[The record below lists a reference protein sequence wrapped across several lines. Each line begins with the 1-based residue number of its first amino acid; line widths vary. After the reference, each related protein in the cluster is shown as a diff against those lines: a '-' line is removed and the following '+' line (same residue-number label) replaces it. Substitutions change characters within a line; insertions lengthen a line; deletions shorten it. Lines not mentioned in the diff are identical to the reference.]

1 MNLKQLPQEF
11 LERMERMLGEE
22 YPAFLQSYEE
32 PRKFGLRVN
41 TMKISVEEFQGL
53 APFHLTPIPWIPNG
67 FYYERED
74 DPARHPFYYAGLYYL
89 QEPSAMTPASILPVT
104 PGEHVL
110 DLCAAPGGKAT
121 ALGAKLKGRGL
132 LVANDIS
139 ASRAK
144 ALLKNLE
151 IFGIRNS
158 FVTNAYPVKLAEQ
171 FAGAFDKILV
181 DAPCSG
187 EGMFRKDLAN
197 ARVWSMQKVE
207 ECTRAQHEIIRQAV
221 SMLRPGGLLLYS
233 TCTFS
238 PEENEQTVASLL
250 QEYPEMRLVEIPWYE
265 GFAHG
270 RPELADGNAELTK
283 CVRIFPHRMAGEG
296 HFLALL
302 YKKKDGEADAEL
314 RLSEV
319 VETQQKDSSIMS
331 SERACTEVMQEK
343 AVRTN
348 SGQAKVQLPDPVS
361 VENMQMETD
370 KNSLEIVIS
379 QESITTLH
387 QNIYDENFVEQSEHE
402 SQDISKKRKRKS
414 RDVNNL
420 NLNGKARGKDKNCAR
435 ERLTSGGKK
444 SGLGKAVH
452 TSSTQSDAAVLEEF
466 LQDIAPVAG
475 YTLADMDIH
484 NGQVYYIRNRVPAG
498 RGIPFLRNGL
508 YFGELRKGRFEPSQ
522 SLAMALRASDY
533 ASVLDFQ
540 QADERVRR
548 YLGGETVDV
557 EDLPCARKK
566 GWQLVCVDGYPLGW
580 GKLVNGTLKNK
591 YHPGWRMTV

>member
-1 MNLKQLPQEF
+1 MNLEQLPQEF
-11 LERMERMLGEE
+11 LERMEHMLGEE

-41 TMKISVEEFQGL
+41 TMKISVEEFQRL

-89 QEPSAMTPASILPVT
+89 QEPSAMTPASVLPVM

-121 ALGAKLKGRGL
+121 ALGAKLAGEGL

-158 FVTNAYPVKLAEQ
+158 FVTNAYPAKLAEQ

-197 ARVWSMQKVE
+197 ARVWSLEKVK
-207 ECTRAQHEIIRQAV
+207 ECAKTQHEIIRQAV
-221 SMLRPGGLLLYS
+221 SMLRSGGLLLYS

-238 PEENEQTVASLL
+238 PEENEQTIASLL
-250 QEYPEMRLVEIPWYE
+250 QEHPELQLVELPWYE

-270 RPELADGNAELTK
+270 RPELADGNPELTK

-302 YKKKDGEADAEL
+302 YKKKDGEADTEL
-314 RLSEV
+314 RLSEMM
-319 VETQQKDSSIMS
+319 E
-331 SERACTEVMQEK
+331 
-343 AVRTN
+343 
-348 SGQAKVQLPDPVS
+348 VQLSDCTS
-361 VENMQMETD
+361 VENMQME
-370 KNSLEIVIS
+370 I
-379 QESITTLH
+379 SITTLQ
-387 QNIYDENFVEQSEHE
+387 QNTSGENFVEQSEQE
-402 SQDISKKRKRKS
+402 AQDINKKRKRKT
-414 RDVNNL
+414 RDVDNL
-420 NLNGKARGKDKNCAR
+420 NLNGKARGKDKNSAR
-435 ERLTSGGKK
+435 ERLALGGKK
-444 SGLGKAVH
+444 SGA
-452 TSSTQSDAAVLEEF
+452 QSDEAVLEEF
-466 LQDIAPVAG
+466 LQDIAPEAG
-475 YTLADMDIH
+475 YTFADMDIR
-484 NGQVYYIRNRVPAG
+484 NGQVYYIQNRVPAG

-533 ASVLDFQ
+533 ASVLDFPQ
-540 QADERVRR
+540 EDERVRR
-548 YLGGETVDV
+548 YLGGETIDV

>member
-1 MNLKQLPQEF
+1 
-11 LERMERMLGEE
+11 
-22 YPAFLQSYEE
+22 
-32 PRKFGLRVN
+32 
-41 TMKISVEEFQGL
+41 
-53 APFHLTPIPWIPNG
+53 
-67 FYYERED
+67 
-74 DPARHPFYYAGLYYL
+74 
-89 QEPSAMTPASILPVT
+89 MTPASILPVM

-121 ALGAKLKGRGL
+121 ALGAKLAGEGL

-158 FVTNAYPVKLAEQ
+158 FVTNAYPAKLAEQ

-197 ARVWSMQKVE
+197 ARVWSLEKVK
-207 ECTRAQHEIIRQAV
+207 ECAKTQHEIIRQAV

-238 PEENEQTVASLL
+238 PEENEQTIASLL
-250 QEYPEMRLVEIPWYE
+250 REHPELQLVELPWYE

-270 RPELADGNAELTK
+270 RPELADGNPELTK

-302 YKKKDGEADAEL
+302 YKKKDGEADTEL
-314 RLSEV
+314 RLSEMSEV
-319 VETQQKDSSIMS
+319 QKDTYITSAENTYAEMMQKEAVQTNAGSESS
-331 SERACTEVMQEK
+331 
-343 AVRTN
+343 
-348 SGQAKVQLPDPVS
+348 
-361 VENMQMETD
+361 
-370 KNSLEIVIS
+370 
-379 QESITTLH
+379 
-387 QNIYDENFVEQSEHE
+387 
-402 SQDISKKRKRKS
+402 DINKKRKKEARNV
-414 RDVNNL
+414 DNL
-420 NLNGKARGKDKNCAR
+420 NSNRKPRGKDKNSAR
-435 ERLTSGGKK
+435 ERLALGGKK
-444 SGLGKAVH
+444 SGV
-452 TSSTQSDAAVLEEF
+452 QSDEAVLEEF
-466 LQDIAPVAG
+466 LQDIAPAAD
-475 YTLADMDIH
+475 YTFADMDIR
-484 NGQVYYIRNRVPAG
+484 NGQVYYIQNRVPAG

-533 ASVLDFQ
+533 ASVLNFPQ
-540 QADERVRR
+540 TDERVRR
-548 YLGGETVDV
+548 YLGGETIDV

>member
-1 MNLKQLPQEF
+1 MNLEQLPQEF
-11 LERMERMLGEE
+11 LERMEHMLGEE

-41 TMKISVEEFQGL
+41 TMKISVEEFQRL

-89 QEPSAMTPASILPVT
+89 QEPSAMTPASILPVMQ
-104 PGEHVL
+104 GEHVL

-121 ALGAKLKGRGL
+121 ALGAKLAGEGL

-158 FVTNAYPVKLAEQ
+158 FVTNAYPAKLAEQ

-197 ARVWSMQKVE
+197 ARVWSLEKVK
-207 ECTRAQHEIIRQAV
+207 ECAKTQHEIIRQAV

-238 PEENEQTVASLL
+238 PEENEQTIASLL
-250 QEYPEMRLVEIPWYE
+250 QEHPELQLVELPWYE

-270 RPELADGNAELTK
+270 RPELADGNPELTK

-302 YKKKDGEADAEL
+302 YKKREGEEDVKL
-314 RLSEV
+314 CLN
-319 VETQQKDSSIMS
+319 DNYIMS
-331 SERACTEVMQEK
+331 SENVSAERVEEE
-343 AVRTN
+343 AVQTN
-348 SGQAKVQLPDPVS
+348 AGPESPDI
-361 VENMQMETD
+361 N
-370 KNSLEIVIS
+370 
-379 QESITTLH
+379 
-387 QNIYDENFVEQSEHE
+387 
-402 SQDISKKRKRKS
+402 RKRKKEVRS
-414 RDVNNL
+414 VDNL
-420 NLNGKARGKDKNCAR
+420 NSNRKSRGKDKNPAR
-435 ERLTSGGKK
+435 ERLTLGGKK
-444 SGLGKAVH
+444 TGA
-452 TSSTQSDAAVLEEF
+452 QSDEAVLEEF
-466 LQDIAPVAG
+466 LQDIAPAAG
-475 YTLADMDIH
+475 YTFADMDIR
-484 NGQVYYIRNRVPAG
+484 NGQVYYIQNRVPAG

-533 ASVLDFQ
+533 ASVLDFP

-548 YLGGETVDV
+548 YLGGETIDV
-557 EDLPCARKK
+557 EDLPCERKK

>member
-1 MNLKQLPQEF
+1 MNLEQLPQEF
-11 LERMERMLGEE
+11 LERMEHILGEE
-22 YPAFLQSYEE
+22 YPAFLRSYEE

-41 TMKISVEEFQGL
+41 TMKISVEEFRKL

-89 QEPSAMTPASILPVT
+89 QEPSAMTPASILPVML
-104 PGEHVL
+104 GEHVL

-121 ALGAKLKGRGL
+121 ALGAKLKGEGL

-158 FVTNAYPVKLAEQ
+158 FVTNAYPAKLAEQ

-207 ECTRAQHEIIRQAV
+207 ECAKTQHEIIRQAV
-221 SMLRPGGLLLYS
+221 SMLRPGGRLLYS

-238 PEENEQTVASLL
+238 PEENEQTIASLL
-250 QEYPEMRLVEIPWYE
+250 QEHPEMRLVEIPWYE

-270 RPELADGNAELTK
+270 RPDLADGNPELTK

-302 YKKKDGEADAEL
+302 DKKKEGEAD
-314 RLSEV
+314 
-319 VETQQKDSSIMS
+319 
-331 SERACTEVMQEK
+331 
-343 AVRTN
+343 
-348 SGQAKVQLPDPVS
+348 
-361 VENMQMETD
+361 
-370 KNSLEIVIS
+370 
-379 QESITTLH
+379 H
-387 QNIYDENFVEQSEHE
+387 QNASGENFVEQREPE
-402 SQDISKKRKRKS
+402 FWDINKKRKKEIRNV
-414 RDVNNL
+414 DNL
-420 NLNGKARGKDKNCAR
+420 NLSRKARGKDKNSAR
-435 ERLTSGGKK
+435 ERLTSGSGKK
-444 SGLGKAVH
+444 SDA
-452 TSSTQSDAAVLEEF
+452 QSEAAVLEEF
-466 LQDIAPVAG
+466 LQDITPTAG
-475 YTLADMDIH
+475 YTLADMEIH
-484 NGQVYYIRNRVPAG
+484 NGQVYYIQNRVPAG

-533 ASVLDFQ
+533 ASVLDFPQ
-540 QADERVRR
+540 TDERIRR
-548 YLGGETVDV
+548 YLGGETIDV
-557 EDLPCARKK
+557 EDILCAREK

>member
-1 MNLKQLPQEF
+1 MNLEQLPQEF
-11 LERMERMLGEE
+11 LERMEHMLGEE

-41 TMKISVEEFQGL
+41 TMKISVEEFQRL

-89 QEPSAMTPASILPVT
+89 QEPSAMTPASILPVM

-121 ALGAKLKGRGL
+121 ALGAKLAGEGL

-158 FVTNAYPVKLAEQ
+158 FVTNAYPAKLAEQ

-197 ARVWSMQKVE
+197 ARVWSLEKVK
-207 ECTRAQHEIIRQAV
+207 ECAKTQHEIIRQAV
-221 SMLRPGGLLLYS
+221 SMLKPGGLLLYS

-238 PEENEQTVASLL
+238 PEENEQTIASLL
-250 QEYPEMRLVEIPWYE
+250 QEHPELQLVELPWYE

-270 RPELADGNAELTK
+270 RPELADGNPELTK

-302 YKKKDGEADAEL
+302 YKKKDGEADTEL
-314 RLSEV
+314 RLSEMM
-319 VETQQKDSSIMS
+319 E
-331 SERACTEVMQEK
+331 
-343 AVRTN
+343 
-348 SGQAKVQLPDPVS
+348 VQLSDCTS
-361 VENMQMETD
+361 VENMQME
-370 KNSLEIVIS
+370 I
-379 QESITTLH
+379 SITTLQ
-387 QNIYDENFVEQSEHE
+387 QNTSGENFVEQSEQE
-402 SQDISKKRKRKS
+402 AQDINKKRKRKT
-414 RDVNNL
+414 RDVDNL
-420 NLNGKARGKDKNCAR
+420 NLNGKARGKDKNSAR
-435 ERLTSGGKK
+435 ERLALGGKK
-444 SGLGKAVH
+444 SGA
-452 TSSTQSDAAVLEEF
+452 QSDEAVLEEF
-466 LQDIAPVAG
+466 LQDIAPEAG
-475 YTLADMDIH
+475 YTFADMDIR
-484 NGQVYYIRNRVPAG
+484 NGQVYYIQNRVPAG

-533 ASVLDFQ
+533 ASVLDFPQ
-540 QADERVRR
+540 EDERVRR
-548 YLGGETVDV
+548 YLGGETIDV

>member
-1 MNLKQLPQEF
+1 MNLEQLPQEF
-11 LERMERMLGEE
+11 LERMEHMLGEE

-41 TMKISVEEFQGL
+41 TMKISVEEFQRL

-89 QEPSAMTPASILPVT
+89 QEPSAMTPASILPVM

-121 ALGAKLKGRGL
+121 ALGAKLAGEGL

-158 FVTNAYPVKLAEQ
+158 FVTNAYPAKLAEQ

-197 ARVWSMQKVE
+197 ARVWSLEKVK
-207 ECTRAQHEIIRQAV
+207 ECAKTQHEIIRQAV
-221 SMLRPGGLLLYS
+221 SMLKPGGLLLYS

-238 PEENEQTVASLL
+238 PEENEQTIASLL
-250 QEYPEMRLVEIPWYE
+250 QEHPELQLVELPWYE

-270 RPELADGNAELTK
+270 RPELADGNPELTK

-302 YKKKDGEADAEL
+302 YKKKDGEADTEL
-314 RLSEV
+314 RLSEMM
-319 VETQQKDSSIMS
+319 EGQLSD
-331 SERACTEVMQEK
+331 CT
-343 AVRTN
+343 
-348 SGQAKVQLPDPVS
+348 S
-361 VENMQMETD
+361 VENMQME
-370 KNSLEIVIS
+370 I
-379 QESITTLH
+379 SITTLQ
-387 QNIYDENFVEQSEHE
+387 QNTSGENFVEQSEHE
-402 SQDISKKRKRKS
+402 TQDINKKRKRKTM
-414 RDVNNL
+414 DVDNL
-420 NLNGKARGKDKNCAR
+420 NLNGKARGKDKNSAR
-435 ERLTSGGKK
+435 ERLNSVGKK
-444 SGLGKAVH
+444 SGV
-452 TSSTQSDAAVLEEF
+452 QSDEAVLEEF
-466 LQDIAPVAG
+466 LQDIAPAAD
-475 YTLADMDIH
+475 YTFADMDIR
-484 NGQVYYIRNRVPAG
+484 NGQVYYIQNRVPAG

-533 ASVLDFQ
+533 ASVLDFP

-548 YLGGETVDV
+548 YLGGETIDV

>member
-1 MNLKQLPQEF
+1 MNLEQLPQEF
-11 LERMERMLGEE
+11 LERMEHMLGEE

-41 TMKISVEEFQGL
+41 TMKISVEEFQRL

-89 QEPSAMTPASILPVT
+89 QEPSAMTPASILPVM

-121 ALGAKLKGRGL
+121 ALGAKLAGEGL

-158 FVTNAYPVKLAEQ
+158 FVTNAYPAKLAEQ

-197 ARVWSMQKVE
+197 ARVWGLEKVK
-207 ECTRAQHEIIRQAV
+207 ECAKTQHEIIRQAV

-238 PEENEQTVASLL
+238 PEENEQTIASLL
-250 QEYPEMRLVEIPWYE
+250 QEDTRMRLVEIPWQE
-265 GFAHG
+265 GFSHG
-270 RPELADGNAELTK
+270 RPDLADGNVELEK
-283 CVRIFPHRMAGEG
+283 CIRIFPHRMGGEG

-302 YKKKDGEADAEL
+302 YKKKEGEEDTAL
-314 RLSEV
+314 RLSEMLQAQAGAGV
-319 VETQQKDSSIMS
+319 VSGKNTAAQEVPESQKIN
-331 SERACTEVMQEK
+331 RKREK
-343 AVRTN
+343 A
-348 SGQAKVQLPDPVS
+348 
-361 VENMQMETD
+361 
-370 KNSLEIVIS
+370 
-379 QESITTLH
+379 
-387 QNIYDENFVEQSEHE
+387 
-402 SQDISKKRKRKS
+402 
-414 RDVNNL
+414 
-420 NLNGKARGKDKNCAR
+420 
-435 ERLTSGGKK
+435 
-444 SGLGKAVH
+444 GKAVDKP
-452 TSSTQSDAAVLEEF
+452 SSNRKRCGKDNHPSQSDADILEEF
-466 LQDIAPVAG
+466 LQDIAPAAG
-475 YTLADMDIH
+475 YTFADMDIR
-484 NGQVYYIRNRVPAG
+484 NGQVYYIQNRVPAG

-533 ASVLDFQ
+533 ASVLDFPQ
-540 QADERVRR
+540 TDERVRR
-548 YLGGETVDV
+548 YLGGETIDV
-557 EDLPCARKK
+557 EDLPCERKK

>member
-1 MNLKQLPQEF
+1 MNLEQLPQEF
-11 LERMERMLGEE
+11 LERMEHMLGEE

-41 TMKISVEEFQGL
+41 TMKISVEEFQRL

-89 QEPSAMTPASILPVT
+89 QEPSAMTPASILPVM

-121 ALGAKLKGRGL
+121 ALGAKLAGEGL

-158 FVTNAYPVKLAEQ
+158 FVTNAYPAKLAEQ

-197 ARVWSMQKVE
+197 ARVWSLEKVK
-207 ECTRAQHEIIRQAV
+207 ECAKTQHEIIRQAV

-238 PEENEQTVASLL
+238 PEENEQTIASLL
-250 QEYPEMRLVEIPWYE
+250 QEHPELQLVELPWYE

-270 RPELADGNAELTK
+270 RPELADGNPELTK

-302 YKKKDGEADAEL
+302 YKKKDGEADTEL
-314 RLSEV
+314 RLSEMM
-319 VETQQKDSSIMS
+319 E
-331 SERACTEVMQEK
+331 
-343 AVRTN
+343 
-348 SGQAKVQLPDPVS
+348 VQLSDCTS
-361 VENMQMETD
+361 VENMQME
-370 KNSLEIVIS
+370 I
-379 QESITTLH
+379 SITTLQ
-387 QNIYDENFVEQSEHE
+387 QNTSGENFVEQSEQE
-402 SQDISKKRKRKS
+402 AQDINKKRKRKT
-414 RDVNNL
+414 RDVDNL
-420 NLNGKARGKDKNCAR
+420 NLNGKARGKDKNSAR
-435 ERLTSGGKK
+435 ERLALGGKK
-444 SGLGKAVH
+444 SGA
-452 TSSTQSDAAVLEEF
+452 QSDEAVLEEF
-466 LQDIAPVAG
+466 LQDIAPEAD
-475 YTLADMDIH
+475 YTFADMDIR
-484 NGQVYYIRNRVPAG
+484 NGQVYYIQNRVPAG

-533 ASVLDFQ
+533 ASVLDFPQ
-540 QADERVRR
+540 EDERVRR
-548 YLGGETVDV
+548 YLGGETIDV

>member
-1 MNLKQLPQEF
+1 MNLEQLPQEF
-11 LERMERMLGEE
+11 LERMEHMLGEE

-41 TMKISVEEFQGL
+41 TMKISVEEFQRL

-89 QEPSAMTPASILPVT
+89 QEPSAMTPASILPVM

-121 ALGAKLKGRGL
+121 ALGAKLAGEGL

-151 IFGIRNS
+151 IFGVRNS
-158 FVTNAYPVKLAEQ
+158 FVTNAYPAKLAEQ

-197 ARVWSMQKVE
+197 ARVWSLEKVK
-207 ECTRAQHEIIRQAV
+207 ECAKTQHEIIRQAV

-238 PEENEQTVASLL
+238 PEENEQTIASLL
-250 QEYPEMRLVEIPWYE
+250 QEHPELQLVELPWYE

-270 RPELADGNAELTK
+270 RPELADGNPELTK

-302 YKKKDGEADAEL
+302 YKKKDGEADTEL
-314 RLSEV
+314 RLSEMM
-319 VETQQKDSSIMS
+319 E
-331 SERACTEVMQEK
+331 
-343 AVRTN
+343 
-348 SGQAKVQLPDPVS
+348 VQLSDCTS
-361 VENMQMETD
+361 VENMQME
-370 KNSLEIVIS
+370 I
-379 QESITTLH
+379 SITTLQ
-387 QNIYDENFVEQSEHE
+387 QNTSGENFVEQSEQE
-402 SQDISKKRKRKS
+402 AQDINKKRKRKT
-414 RDVNNL
+414 RDVDNL
-420 NLNGKARGKDKNCAR
+420 NLNGKARGKDKNSAR
-435 ERLTSGGKK
+435 ERLALGGKK
-444 SGLGKAVH
+444 SGA
-452 TSSTQSDAAVLEEF
+452 QSDEAVLEEF
-466 LQDIAPVAG
+466 LQDIAPEAD
-475 YTLADMDIH
+475 YTFADMDIR
-484 NGQVYYIRNRVPAG
+484 NGQVYYIQNRVPAG

-533 ASVLDFQ
+533 ASVLDFPQ
-540 QADERVRR
+540 EDERVRR
-548 YLGGETVDV
+548 YLGGETIDV

>member
-1 MNLKQLPQEF
+1 MNLEQLPQEF
-11 LERMERMLGEE
+11 LERMEHMLGEE

-41 TMKISVEEFQGL
+41 TMKISVEEFQRL

-89 QEPSAMTPASILPVT
+89 QEPSAMTPASVLPVM

-121 ALGAKLKGRGL
+121 ALGAKLAGEGL

-158 FVTNAYPVKLAEQ
+158 FVTNAYPAKLAEQ

-197 ARVWSMQKVE
+197 ARVWSLEKVK
-207 ECTRAQHEIIRQAV
+207 ECAKTQHEIIRQAV
-221 SMLRPGGLLLYS
+221 SMLKPGGLLLYS

-238 PEENEQTVASLL
+238 PEENEQTIASLL
-250 QEYPEMRLVEIPWYE
+250 QEHPELQLVELPWYE

-270 RPELADGNAELTK
+270 RPELADGNPELTK

-302 YKKKDGEADAEL
+302 YKKKDGEADTEL
-314 RLSEV
+314 RLSEMM
-319 VETQQKDSSIMS
+319 E
-331 SERACTEVMQEK
+331 
-343 AVRTN
+343 
-348 SGQAKVQLPDPVS
+348 VQLSDCTS
-361 VENMQMETD
+361 VENMQME
-370 KNSLEIVIS
+370 I
-379 QESITTLH
+379 SITTLQ
-387 QNIYDENFVEQSEHE
+387 QNTSGENFVEQSEQE
-402 SQDISKKRKRKS
+402 AQDINKKRKRKT
-414 RDVNNL
+414 RDVDNL
-420 NLNGKARGKDKNCAR
+420 NLNGKARGKDKNSAR
-435 ERLTSGGKK
+435 ERLTLGGKK
-444 SGLGKAVH
+444 SGA
-452 TSSTQSDAAVLEEF
+452 QSDAAVLEEF
-466 LQDIAPVAG
+466 LQDITPTAG

-484 NGQVYYIRNRVPAG
+484 NGQVYYIQNRVPAG

-533 ASVLDFQ
+533 ASVLDFP

-548 YLGGETVDV
+548 YLGGETIDV

>member
-1 MNLKQLPQEF
+1 MNLEQLPQEF
-11 LERMERMLGEE
+11 LERMEHMLGEE

-41 TMKISVEEFQGL
+41 TMKISVEEFQRL

-89 QEPSAMTPASILPVT
+89 QEPSAMTPASILPVM

-121 ALGAKLKGRGL
+121 ALGAKLAGEGL

-158 FVTNAYPVKLAEQ
+158 FVTNAYPAKLAEQ

-197 ARVWSMQKVE
+197 ARVWSLEKVK
-207 ECTRAQHEIIRQAV
+207 ECAKTQHEIIRQAV
-221 SMLRPGGLLLYS
+221 SMLKPGGLLLYS

-238 PEENEQTVASLL
+238 PEENEQTIASLL
-250 QEYPEMRLVEIPWYE
+250 QEHPELQLVELPWYE

-270 RPELADGNAELTK
+270 RPELADGNPELTK

-302 YKKKDGEADAEL
+302 YKKKDGEADTEL
-314 RLSEV
+314 RLSEMI
-319 VETQQKDSSIMS
+319 EGQLSD
-331 SERACTEVMQEK
+331 CT
-343 AVRTN
+343 
-348 SGQAKVQLPDPVS
+348 S
-361 VENMQMETD
+361 VENMQMEMD
-370 KNSLEIVIS
+370 KNSLEMGIN
-379 QESITTLH
+379 QESITVLN
-387 QNIYDENFVEQSEHE
+387 QNTSGENFVEQSEHE
-402 SQDISKKRKRKS
+402 TQDINKKRKRKT
-414 RDVNNL
+414 RDVDNL
-420 NLNGKARGKDKNCAR
+420 NLNGKARGKDKNSAR
-435 ERLTSGGKK
+435 ERLNSVGKK
-444 SGLGKAVH
+444 SGV
-452 TSSTQSDAAVLEEF
+452 QSDEAALEEF
-466 LQDIAPVAG
+466 LQDIAPEAG
-475 YTLADMDIH
+475 YTFADMDIR
-484 NGQVYYIRNRVPAG
+484 NGQVYYIQNRVPAG

-533 ASVLDFQ
+533 ASVLDFP

-548 YLGGETVDV
+548 YLGGETIDV

>member
-1 MNLKQLPQEF
+1 MNLEQLPQEF
-11 LERMERMLGEE
+11 LERMEHMLGEE

-41 TMKISVEEFQGL
+41 TMKISVEEFQRL

-89 QEPSAMTPASILPVT
+89 QEPSAMTPASVLPVM

-121 ALGAKLKGRGL
+121 ALGAKLAGEGL

-158 FVTNAYPVKLAEQ
+158 FVTNAYPAKLAEQ

-197 ARVWSMQKVE
+197 ARVWSLEKVK
-207 ECTRAQHEIIRQAV
+207 ECAKTQHEIIRQAV

-238 PEENEQTVASLL
+238 PEENEQTIASLL
-250 QEYPEMRLVEIPWYE
+250 QEHPELQLVELPWYE

-270 RPELADGNAELTK
+270 RPELADGNPELTK

-302 YKKKDGEADAEL
+302 YKKKDGEADTEL
-314 RLSEV
+314 RLSEMM
-319 VETQQKDSSIMS
+319 EGQLSD
-331 SERACTEVMQEK
+331 CT
-343 AVRTN
+343 
-348 SGQAKVQLPDPVS
+348 S
-361 VENMQMETD
+361 VENMQME
-370 KNSLEIVIS
+370 I
-379 QESITTLH
+379 SITTLQ
-387 QNIYDENFVEQSEHE
+387 QNTSGENFVEQSEQE
-402 SQDISKKRKRKS
+402 AQDINKKRKRKT
-414 RDVNNL
+414 RDVDNL
-420 NLNGKARGKDKNCAR
+420 NLNGKARGKDKNSAR
-435 ERLTSGGKK
+435 ERLALGGKK
-444 SGLGKAVH
+444 SGA
-452 TSSTQSDAAVLEEF
+452 QSDEAVLEEF
-466 LQDIAPVAG
+466 LQDIAPEAG
-475 YTLADMDIH
+475 YTFADMDIR
-484 NGQVYYIRNRVPAG
+484 NGQVYYIQNRVPAG

-533 ASVLDFQ
+533 ASVLDFP

-548 YLGGETVDV
+548 YLGGETIDV

>member
-1 MNLKQLPQEF
+1 MNLEQLPQEF
-11 LERMERMLGEE
+11 LERMEHMLGEE

-41 TMKISVEEFQGL
+41 TMKISVEEFQRL

-89 QEPSAMTPASILPVT
+89 QEPSAMTPASILPVM

-121 ALGAKLKGRGL
+121 ALGAKLAGEGL

-158 FVTNAYPVKLAEQ
+158 FVTNAYPAKLAEQ

-197 ARVWSMQKVE
+197 ARVWSLEKVK
-207 ECTRAQHEIIRQAV
+207 ECAKTQHEIIRQAV

-238 PEENEQTVASLL
+238 PEENEQTIASLL
-250 QEYPEMRLVEIPWYE
+250 QEHPELQLVELPWYE

-270 RPELADGNAELTK
+270 RPELADGNPELTK

-302 YKKKDGEADAEL
+302 YKKKDGEADTEL
-314 RLSEV
+314 RLSEMM
-319 VETQQKDSSIMS
+319 E
-331 SERACTEVMQEK
+331 
-343 AVRTN
+343 
-348 SGQAKVQLPDPVS
+348 VQLSDCTS
-361 VENMQMETD
+361 VENMQME
-370 KNSLEIVIS
+370 I
-379 QESITTLH
+379 SITTLQ
-387 QNIYDENFVEQSEHE
+387 QNTSGENFVEQSEQE
-402 SQDISKKRKRKS
+402 AQDINKKRKRKT
-414 RDVNNL
+414 RDVDNL
-420 NLNGKARGKDKNCAR
+420 NLNGKARGKDKNSAR
-435 ERLTSGGKK
+435 ERLALGGKK
-444 SGLGKAVH
+444 SGA
-452 TSSTQSDAAVLEEF
+452 QSDEAVLEEF
-466 LQDIAPVAG
+466 LQDIAPEAG
-475 YTLADMDIH
+475 YTFADMDIR
-484 NGQVYYIRNRVPAG
+484 NGQVYYIQNRVPAG

-533 ASVLDFQ
+533 VSVLDFP

-548 YLGGETVDV
+548 YLGGETIDV

>member
-1 MNLKQLPQEF
+1 MNLEQLPQEF
-11 LERMERMLGEE
+11 LERMEHMLGEE

-41 TMKISVEEFQGL
+41 TMKISVEEFQRL

-89 QEPSAMTPASILPVT
+89 QEPSAMTPASVLPVM

-121 ALGAKLKGRGL
+121 ALGAKLAGEGL

-151 IFGIRNS
+151 IFGVRNS
-158 FVTNAYPVKLAEQ
+158 FVTNAYPAKLAEQ

-197 ARVWSMQKVE
+197 ARVWSLEKVK
-207 ECTRAQHEIIRQAV
+207 ECAKTQHEIIRQAV
-221 SMLRPGGLLLYS
+221 SMLKPGGLLLYS

-238 PEENEQTVASLL
+238 PEENEQTIASLL
-250 QEYPEMRLVEIPWYE
+250 QEHPELQLVELPWYE

-302 YKKKDGEADAEL
+302 YKKKDGEADTEL
-314 RLSEV
+314 RLSEMM
-319 VETQQKDSSIMS
+319 E
-331 SERACTEVMQEK
+331 
-343 AVRTN
+343 
-348 SGQAKVQLPDPVS
+348 VQLSDCTS
-361 VENMQMETD
+361 VENMQME
-370 KNSLEIVIS
+370 I
-379 QESITTLH
+379 SITTLQ
-387 QNIYDENFVEQSEHE
+387 QNTSGENFVEQSEQE
-402 SQDISKKRKRKS
+402 AQDINKKRKRKT
-414 RDVNNL
+414 RDVDNL
-420 NLNGKARGKDKNCAR
+420 NLNGKARGKDKNSAR
-435 ERLTSGGKK
+435 ERLALGGKK
-444 SGLGKAVH
+444 SGA
-452 TSSTQSDAAVLEEF
+452 QSDEAVLEEF
-466 LQDIAPVAG
+466 LQDIAPAAD
-475 YTLADMDIH
+475 YTFADMDIR
-484 NGQVYYIRNRVPAG
+484 NGQVYYIQNRVPAG

-533 ASVLDFQ
+533 ASVLDFPQ
-540 QADERVRR
+540 EDERVRR
-548 YLGGETVDV
+548 YLGGETIDV

>member
-1 MNLKQLPQEF
+1 MNLEQLPQEF
-11 LERMERMLGEE
+11 LERMEHMLGEE

-41 TMKISVEEFQGL
+41 TMKISVEEFQRL

-89 QEPSAMTPASILPVT
+89 QEPSAMTPASVLPVM

-121 ALGAKLKGRGL
+121 ALGAKLAGEGL

-158 FVTNAYPVKLAEQ
+158 FVTNAYPAKLAEQ

-197 ARVWSMQKVE
+197 ARVWSLEKVK
-207 ECTRAQHEIIRQAV
+207 ECAKTQHEIIRQAV
-221 SMLRPGGLLLYS
+221 SMLKPGGLLLYS

-238 PEENEQTVASLL
+238 PEENEQTIASLL
-250 QEYPEMRLVEIPWYE
+250 QEHPELQLVELPWYE

-270 RPELADGNAELTK
+270 RPELADGNPELTK

-302 YKKKDGEADAEL
+302 YKKKDGEADTEL
-314 RLSEV
+314 RLSEMM
-319 VETQQKDSSIMS
+319 EGQLSD
-331 SERACTEVMQEK
+331 CT
-343 AVRTN
+343 
-348 SGQAKVQLPDPVS
+348 S
-361 VENMQMETD
+361 VENMQME
-370 KNSLEIVIS
+370 I
-379 QESITTLH
+379 SITTLQ
-387 QNIYDENFVEQSEHE
+387 QNTSGENFVEQSEQE
-402 SQDISKKRKRKS
+402 AQDINKKRKRKT
-414 RDVNNL
+414 RDVDNL
-420 NLNGKARGKDKNCAR
+420 NLNGKARGKDKNSAR
-435 ERLTSGGKK
+435 ERLALGGKK
-444 SGLGKAVH
+444 SGA
-452 TSSTQSDAAVLEEF
+452 QSDEAVLEEF
-466 LQDIAPVAG
+466 LQDIAPEAG
-475 YTLADMDIH
+475 YTFADMDIR
-484 NGQVYYIRNRVPAG
+484 NGQVYYIQNRVPAG

-533 ASVLDFQ
+533 ASVLDFP

-548 YLGGETVDV
+548 YLGGETIDV

>member
-1 MNLKQLPQEF
+1 MNLEQLPQEF
-11 LERMERMLGEE
+11 LERMEHMLGEE

-41 TMKISVEEFQGL
+41 TMKISVEEFQRL

-89 QEPSAMTPASILPVT
+89 QEPSAMTPASVLPVM

-121 ALGAKLKGRGL
+121 ALGAKLAGEGL

-158 FVTNAYPVKLAEQ
+158 FVTNAYPAKLAEQ

-197 ARVWSMQKVE
+197 ARVWSLEKVK
-207 ECTRAQHEIIRQAV
+207 ECAKTQHEIVRQAV

-238 PEENEQTVASLL
+238 PEENEQTIASLL
-250 QEYPEMRLVEIPWYE
+250 QEYPEMQLVELPWYE

-270 RPELADGNAELTK
+270 RPELANGNPELTK

-302 YKKKDGEADAEL
+302 YKKKDGEADTEL
-314 RLSEV
+314 RLSEMM
-319 VETQQKDSSIMS
+319 EGQLSDS
-331 SERACTEVMQEK
+331 A
-343 AVRTN
+343 
-348 SGQAKVQLPDPVS
+348 S
-361 VENMQMETD
+361 VENRQME
-370 KNSLEIVIS
+370 I
-379 QESITTLH
+379 SITTLQ
-387 QNIYDENFVEQSEHE
+387 QNTSGENFVEQSEQE
-402 SQDISKKRKRKS
+402 AQDINKKRKRKT
-414 RDVNNL
+414 RDVDNL
-420 NLNGKARGKDKNCAR
+420 NLNGKPRGKDKNSAR
-435 ERLTSGGKK
+435 DRLTLGGKK
-444 SGLGKAVH
+444 SGV
-452 TSSTQSDAAVLEEF
+452 QSDEAVLEEF
-466 LQDIAPVAG
+466 LQDIAPEAG
-475 YTLADMDIH
+475 YTFADMDIR
-484 NGQVYYIRNRVPAG
+484 NGHVYYIQNRVPAG

-533 ASVLDFQ
+533 ASVLDFP

-548 YLGGETVDV
+548 YLGGETIDV

>member
-1 MNLKQLPQEF
+1 MNLEQLPQEF
-11 LERMERMLGEE
+11 LERMEHMLGEE

-41 TMKISVEEFQGL
+41 TMKISVEEFQRL

-89 QEPSAMTPASILPVT
+89 QEPSAMTPASVLPVM

-121 ALGAKLKGRGL
+121 ALGAKLAGEGL

-158 FVTNAYPVKLAEQ
+158 FVTNAYPAKLAEQ

-197 ARVWSMQKVE
+197 ARVWSLEKVK
-207 ECTRAQHEIIRQAV
+207 ECAKTQHEIIRQAV
-221 SMLRPGGLLLYS
+221 SMLKPGGLLLYS

-238 PEENEQTVASLL
+238 PEENEQTIASLL
-250 QEYPEMRLVEIPWYE
+250 QEHPELQLVELPWYE

-270 RPELADGNAELTK
+270 RPELADGNPELTK

-302 YKKKDGEADAEL
+302 YKKKDGEADTEL
-314 RLSEV
+314 RLSEMM
-319 VETQQKDSSIMS
+319 E
-331 SERACTEVMQEK
+331 
-343 AVRTN
+343 
-348 SGQAKVQLPDPVS
+348 VQLSDCTS
-361 VENMQMETD
+361 VENMQME
-370 KNSLEIVIS
+370 I
-379 QESITTLH
+379 SITTLQ
-387 QNIYDENFVEQSEHE
+387 QNTSGENFVEQSEQE
-402 SQDISKKRKRKS
+402 AQDINKKRKRKTM
-414 RDVNNL
+414 DVDNL
-420 NLNGKARGKDKNCAR
+420 NLNGKARGKDKNSAR
-435 ERLTSGGKK
+435 ERLNSVGKK
-444 SGLGKAVH
+444 SGV
-452 TSSTQSDAAVLEEF
+452 QSDEAVLEEF
-466 LQDIAPVAG
+466 LQDIAPEAG
-475 YTLADMDIH
+475 YTFADMDIR
-484 NGQVYYIRNRVPAG
+484 NGQVYYIQNRVPAG

-533 ASVLDFQ
+533 ASVLDFP

-548 YLGGETVDV
+548 YLGGETIDV

>member
-1 MNLKQLPQEF
+1 
-11 LERMERMLGEE
+11 
-22 YPAFLQSYEE
+22 
-32 PRKFGLRVN
+32 
-41 TMKISVEEFQGL
+41 
-53 APFHLTPIPWIPNG
+53 
-67 FYYERED
+67 
-74 DPARHPFYYAGLYYL
+74 
-89 QEPSAMTPASILPVT
+89 MTPASILPVMQ
-104 PGEHVL
+104 GEHVL

-121 ALGAKLKGRGL
+121 ALGAKLAGEGL

-158 FVTNAYPVKLAEQ
+158 FVTNAYPAKLAEQ

-197 ARVWSMQKVE
+197 ARVWSLEKVK
-207 ECTRAQHEIIRQAV
+207 ECAKTQHEIIRQAV

-238 PEENEQTVASLL
+238 PEENEQTIASLL
-250 QEYPEMRLVEIPWYE
+250 QEHPELQLVELPWYE

-270 RPELADGNAELTK
+270 RPELADGNPELTK

-302 YKKKDGEADAEL
+302 YKKKEGEADTER
-314 RLSEV
+314 RLSGMSEA
-319 VETQQKDSSIMS
+319 QKNTCIMS
-331 SERACTEVMQEK
+331 AANVRREMTQEE
-343 AVRTN
+343 AVQTN
-348 SGQAKVQLPDPVS
+348 AGP
-361 VENMQMETD
+361 E
-370 KNSLEIVIS
+370 SLD
-379 QESITTLH
+379 T
-387 QNIYDENFVEQSEHE
+387 N
-402 SQDISKKRKRKS
+402 RKRKKEA
-414 RDVNNL
+414 RNVDNL
-420 NLNGKARGKDKNCAR
+420 NSNRKPRGKDKNSAR
-435 ERLTSGGKK
+435 ERLALGSKK
-444 SGLGKAVH
+444 SGA
-452 TSSTQSDAAVLEEF
+452 QSDEAVLEEF
-466 LQDIAPVAG
+466 LQDIAPAAG
-475 YTLADMDIH
+475 YTFADMDIR
-484 NGQVYYIRNRVPAG
+484 NGQVYYIQNRVPAG

-533 ASVLDFQ
+533 ASVLDFP

-548 YLGGETVDV
+548 YLGGETIDV
-557 EDLPCARKK
+557 EDLPCERKK

>member
-1 MNLKQLPQEF
+1 MNLEQLPQEF
-11 LERMERMLGEE
+11 LERMEHMLGEE

-41 TMKISVEEFQGL
+41 TMKISVEEFQRL

-89 QEPSAMTPASILPVT
+89 QEPSAMTPASILPVM

-121 ALGAKLKGRGL
+121 ALGAKLAGEGL

-158 FVTNAYPVKLAEQ
+158 FVTNAYPAKLAEQ

-197 ARVWSMQKVE
+197 ARVWSLEKVK
-207 ECTRAQHEIIRQAV
+207 ECAKTQHEIIRQAV

-238 PEENEQTVASLL
+238 PEENEQTIASLL
-250 QEYPEMRLVEIPWYE
+250 QEHPELQLVELPWYE

-270 RPELADGNAELTK
+270 RPELADGNPELTK

-302 YKKKDGEADAEL
+302 YKKKDGEADTEL
-314 RLSEV
+314 RLSEMM
-319 VETQQKDSSIMS
+319 EGQLSD
-331 SERACTEVMQEK
+331 CT
-343 AVRTN
+343 
-348 SGQAKVQLPDPVS
+348 S
-361 VENMQMETD
+361 VENMQME
-370 KNSLEIVIS
+370 I
-379 QESITTLH
+379 SITTLQ
-387 QNIYDENFVEQSEHE
+387 QNTSGENFVEQSEHE
-402 SQDISKKRKRKS
+402 TQDINKKRKRKTM
-414 RDVNNL
+414 DVDNL
-420 NLNGKARGKDKNCAR
+420 NLNGKARGKDKNSAR
-435 ERLTSGGKK
+435 ERLNSVGKK
-444 SGLGKAVH
+444 SGV
-452 TSSTQSDAAVLEEF
+452 QSDEAVLEEF
-466 LQDIAPVAG
+466 LQDIAPAAD
-475 YTLADMDIH
+475 YTFADMDIR
-484 NGQVYYIRNRVPAG
+484 NGQVYYIQNRVPAG

-533 ASVLDFQ
+533 ASVLDFP

-548 YLGGETVDV
+548 YLGGETIDV

>member
-1 MNLKQLPQEF
+1 MNLEQLPQEF
-11 LERMERMLGEE
+11 LERMEHMLGEE

-41 TMKISVEEFQGL
+41 TMKISVEEFQRL

-89 QEPSAMTPASILPVT
+89 QEPSAMTPASVLPVM

-121 ALGAKLKGRGL
+121 ALGAKLAGEGL

-158 FVTNAYPVKLAEQ
+158 FVTNAYPAKLAEQ

-197 ARVWSMQKVE
+197 ARVWSLEKVK
-207 ECTRAQHEIIRQAV
+207 ECAKTQHEIIRQAV

-238 PEENEQTVASLL
+238 PEENEQTIASLL
-250 QEYPEMRLVEIPWYE
+250 QEYPELQLVELPWYE

-270 RPELADGNAELTK
+270 RPELADGNPELTK

-302 YKKKDGEADAEL
+302 YKKKDGEADTEL
-314 RLSEV
+314 RLSEMM
-319 VETQQKDSSIMS
+319 E
-331 SERACTEVMQEK
+331 
-343 AVRTN
+343 
-348 SGQAKVQLPDPVS
+348 VQLSDCTS
-361 VENMQMETD
+361 VENMQME
-370 KNSLEIVIS
+370 I
-379 QESITTLH
+379 SITTLQ
-387 QNIYDENFVEQSEHE
+387 QNTSGENFVEQSEQE
-402 SQDISKKRKRKS
+402 AQDINKKRKRKT
-414 RDVNNL
+414 RDVDNL
-420 NLNGKARGKDKNCAR
+420 NLNGKARGKDKNSAR
-435 ERLTSGGKK
+435 ERLALGGKK
-444 SGLGKAVH
+444 SGA
-452 TSSTQSDAAVLEEF
+452 QSDEAVLEEF
-466 LQDIAPVAG
+466 LQDIAPEAG
-475 YTLADMDIH
+475 YTFADMDIR
-484 NGQVYYIRNRVPAG
+484 NGQVYYIQNRVPAG

-533 ASVLDFQ
+533 ASVLDFPQ
-540 QADERVRR
+540 EDERVRR
-548 YLGGETVDV
+548 YLGGETIDV